1 MFNWIKNL
9 FCKPREQDIS
19 FVHIIYELQPEVP
32 DGFKVVPVKRKY
44 KKKKKKAKVPVVI
57 SVEKKKRKYVK
68 SGKYVGKN
76 KKNKKKGKK

>member
-9 FCKPREQDIS
+9 FCKPCEQDIS

-44 KKKKKKAKVPVVI
+44 KKKKAKVPVVI

-68 SGKYVGKN
+68 SGKYANKN
-76 KKNKKKGKK
+76 KKRKKGNK